1 MRITFKLP
9 TLTQCVRLLLCL
21 PFSLA
26 QAGELNLSYG
36 LGVRNDGLRWAV
48 AADLFGTPPN
58 ILSELTWRNLQ
69 GSEQAFGLEY
79 IASSGWLGR
88 ANLRLTGFNMGGEVQ
103 DSDYTLDN
111 RNGEFSR
118 SLNATHGST
127 AQDAALLIGRR
138 FYMNENTTL
147 AITPVIGLSRNISD
161 LRSNNGVQVIPAS
174 GPYPNLD
181 NRYRAQF
188 SSMLAGAETRW
199 WFASPFGLDMKWHH
213 HWINYHA
220 EADWNLRT
228 DLQHPV
234 SFYQD
239 GKGSDDRWEL
249 GLLARLNKDW
259 TMELAYSRLKGS
271 LQNGLHVDNN
281 STFPLQQSTL
291 LREVVWSSA
300 STSLIAQRTF

>member
-9 TLTQCVRLLLCL
+9 TLTRCVRLLLCL

-111 RNGEFSR
+111 RNGESSR
-118 SLNATHGST
+118 SLNTTHGST

-147 AITPVIGLSRNISD
+147 AITPIIGLSRNISD